1 LFPDKFIFMQ
11 KAIAFNWSQIIS
23 LSQKLATAV
32 MVTVLWSNSVLA
44 QSALESAEIYKV
56 RNQVDLSRQN
66 RPPWNPAKL
75 GDTLAPQDAVRTGA
89 NSQAQI
95 LFNEG
100 TLVRT
105 GAGTIFRFPS
115 GTRNFEL
122 TSGAALI
129 MIRPGQGQSNIS
141 TPEAQVVSQGTA
153 LFVQHDPKSNASLV
167 GVLTNSPNGPVKVTN
182 SEGNVTIELNAG
194 QFVSIIDGAVGIVEH
209 FILPM
214 FYETVE
220 LSSGLGVGQE
230 NLMAAESPEV
240 QTTINAVRAE
250 ALQPLQNQAAWL
262 NGFCRFEVDAR
273 GIPALMQ
280 WFGVGVPGTQLSIN
294 LPQTDLFVIP
304 VRSLTGLSWLSNYCQ
319 ENQATGN
326 REQGVVN
333 KERGTRNE
341 EIGIREGQ
349 GASYQLSPINK

>member
-1 LFPDKFIFMQ
+1 MQ
-11 KAIAFNWSQIIS
+11 KSLANIWQSIIRVTPRLTTAIILTGF
-23 LSQKLATAV
+23 
-32 MVTVLWSNSVLA
+32 WSNSVVA

-56 RNQVDLSRQN
+56 RNQVELSRQN
-66 RPPWNPAKL
+66 QPAWNPAKL
-75 GDTLAPQDAVRTGA
+75 GDMIAPQDAIRTGA
-89 NSQAQI
+89 NSQAQL

-115 GTRNFEL
+115 GTRSFEL

-141 TPEAQVVSQGTA
+141 TPEAKVVSQGTA
-153 LFVQHDPKSNASLV
+153 LFVQHDPNSNASLI

-182 SEGNVTIELNAG
+182 TNGDVSIELNAG
-194 QFVSIIDGAVGIVEH
+194 QFVSVINGAVGIVES

-220 LSSGLGVGQE
+220 LSSGLGAGQE
-230 NLMAAESPEV
+230 SLIATESPEV
-240 QTTINAVRAE
+240 QATINAVRAE
-250 ALQPLQNQAAWL
+250 ALEPLKNQTAWL
-262 NGFCRFEVDAR
+262 NGFCRFNVDPQQV
-273 GIPALMQ
+273 PALMQ
-280 WFGVGVPGTQLSIN
+280 WLGVGVPGAQLSLK

-319 ENQATGN
+319 GSNVSK
-326 REQGVVN
+326 EQPE
-333 KERGTRNE
+333 KRDRN
-341 EIGIREGQ
+341 
-349 GASYQLSPINK
+349 

>member
-1 LFPDKFIFMQ
+1 LNWQ
-11 KAIAFNWSQIIS
+11 KIVSFNQR
-23 LSQKLATAV
+23 L
-32 MVTVLWSNSVLA
+32 VTGLIVTGLWSSSVVA
-44 QSALESAEIYKV
+44 QSTLESAEIYKV

-66 RPPWNPAKL
+66 QPAWNPAKL
-75 GDTLAPQDAVRTGA
+75 GDTIAPQDAIRTGA
-89 NSQAQI
+89 NSQAQL

-100 TLVRT
+100 TLIRT

-115 GTRNFEL
+115 GTRDFEL

-141 TPEAQVVSQGTA
+141 TPEAKVVSQGTA
-153 LFVQHDPKSNASLV
+153 LFVQHDPNSNASLV
-167 GVLTNSPNGPVKVTN
+167 GVLTNSPNGPVKVT
-182 SEGNVTIELNAG
+182 SSDGNVTIELNAG

-230 NLMAAESPEV
+230 NLIAAESPEV

-262 NGFCRFEVDAR
+262 NGFCRFNVDPKEV
-273 GIPALMQ
+273 PALMQ
-280 WFGVGVPGTQLSIN
+280 WLGVGVPGAQLSLK

-319 ENQATGN
+319 ENQSTTK
-326 REQGVVN
+326 RE
-333 KERGTRNE
+333 
-341 EIGIREGQ
+341 
-349 GASYQLSPINK
+349 